1 MKKPFALTVCLFG
14 VIILVAMI
22 LCSAVVDSPEH
33 WKPAFLTADFFGIGN
48 NAPATVDE
56 AKLTTEYLSIP
67 QGGSQILSLDE
78 ECEEYV
84 TNWKSSNSWIVS
96 VDSGGRADAL
106 SEGTAMLTAE
116 LSTGQSAKFEVT
128 VTKAAEQP
136 EADKFSTAITANDD
150 ILKKNIEEKKE
161 EEAEEEQDYDD
172 YYGEEYGEEYSAEES
187 ANTKNLYSINVN
199 RAQSTVTVYTYDKNG
214 NYTVPVRAMICSCGM
229 KKSTITGEF
238 DIYFKA
244 EWHALYNNVYGQY
257 ISGISG
263 DYLFHSVPYAKM
275 GNNSTLEIEEF
286 NKLGQEASMGCVR
299 LAVEDTKWIYENCPI
314 GTHVKIYDS
323 NKPEPLGRPEAIRI
337 NGKGLGWD
345 PTDRTKGNPYNSKL
359 PSFTGAEDITIEED
373 SDYSPK
379 QGVKALDTCGSDIT
393 DKMQITGKVV
403 TSRPGKYKV
412 TYSVTDALNRSQS
425 VDVWVTVVKSD
436 KEE

>member
-1 MKKPFALTVCLFG
+1 MKKPFALTVLLFG
-14 VIILVAMI
+14 VIVLVAMVV
-22 LCSAVVDSPEH
+22 CSAVVDSPEH
-33 WKPAFLTADFFGIGN
+33 WKPAILTAEFFGIGN

-67 QGGSQILSLDE
+67 QGSSQILSLDE

-96 VDSGGRADAL
+96 VDSGGRADAV

-128 VTKAAEQP
+128 VTKAAEKP
-136 EADKFSTAITANDD
+136 EANKFSTAITANED

-161 EEAEEEQDYDD
+161 DEAEEEQDYVD
-172 YYGEEYGEEYSAEES
+172 YYGEEYGEEYSEEET
-187 ANTKNLYSINVN
+187 ANTKSLYSININ
-199 RAQSTVTVYTYDKNG
+199 RAQSIVTVYTYDQNG
-214 NYTVPVRAMICSCGM
+214 NYTVPVRAMLCSCGM

-263 DYLFHSVPYAKM
+263 DYLFHSVPYVKM
-275 GNNSTLEIEEF
+275 GKNSTLEIEEF
-286 NKLGQEASMGCVR
+286 NKLGQEASLGCVR

-323 NKPEPLGRPEAIRI
+323 DKPEPLGRPEAIRI

-359 PSFTGAEDITIEED
+359 PTFTGAEDITIEED

-379 QGVKALDTCGSDIT
+379 QGIKALDTCGSDIT
-393 DKMQITGKVV
+393 DKMQITGNVV

>member
-1 MKKPFALTVCLFG
+1 MKKPFAFAVCLFG
-14 VIILVAMI
+14 VIVLAAMI
-22 LCSAVVDSPEH
+22 VCSAVVDSPDH
-33 WKPAFLTADFFGIGN
+33 WKPAFFTADFFGAGN

-56 AKLTTEYLSIP
+56 AKLTTEYISIP
-67 QGGSQILSLDE
+67 QGSSQILSLDD

-96 VDSGGRADAL
+96 VDSGGRADAVA
-106 SEGTAMLTAE
+106 EGTAMLTAE

-128 VTKAAEQP
+128 VTKAPEQP
-136 EADKFSTAITANDD
+136 ETNKFTTAITANED
-150 ILKKNIEEKKE
+150 ILKKNIEEKKK
-161 EEAEEEQDYDD
+161 EEAEAAEDYAEDYDEGYD
-172 YYGEEYGEEYSAEES
+172 EEETKTG
-187 ANTKNLYSINVN
+187 KNLYSINVN
-199 RAQSTVTVYTYDKNG
+199 RAQSTVTVYTYDKKG
-214 NYTVPVRAMICSCGM
+214 NYTVPIRAMLCSCGM
-229 KKSTITGEF
+229 KKSTITGDF

-263 DYLFHSVPYAKM
+263 DFLFHSVPYADM
-275 GNNSTLEIEEF
+275 GKKSTLEIEEF

-323 NKPEPLGRPEAIRI
+323 DKPEPLGRPAAIRI

-345 PTDRTKGNPYNSKL
+345 PTDRTKGNPYNSTL
-359 PSFTGAEDITIEED
+359 PKITGAEDITIEQD

-393 DKMQITGKVV
+393 EKMQITGNVV
-403 TSRPGKYKV
+403 TSRPGRYKV
-412 TYSVTDALNRSQS
+412 TYSITDALNRSQS
-425 VDVWVTVVKSD
+425 VDVWITVKKIN

>member
-1 MKKPFALTVCLFG
+1 MKKPFALTVLLFG
-14 VIILVAMI
+14 VIVLVAMVV
-22 LCSAVVDSPEH
+22 CSAVVDSPEH
-33 WKPAFLTADFFGIGN
+33 WKPAILTADFFGIGN

-67 QGGSQILSLDE
+67 QGSSQILSLDE

-96 VDSGGRADAL
+96 VDSGGRADAV

-128 VTKAAEQP
+128 VTKAAEKP
-136 EADKFSTAITANDD
+136 EADKFSTAITANED

-161 EEAEEEQDYDD
+161 DEAEEEQDYVD
-172 YYGEEYGEEYSAEES
+172 YYGEEYGEEYSEEET
-187 ANTKNLYSINVN
+187 ANTKSLYSINVN
-199 RAQSTVTVYTYDKNG
+199 RAQSIVTVYTYDQKG
-214 NYTVPVRAMICSCGM
+214 NYTVPVRAMLCSCGM

-275 GNNSTLEIEEF
+275 GKNSTLEIEEF
-286 NKLGQEASMGCVR
+286 NKLGQEASLGCVR

-323 NKPEPLGRPEAIRI
+323 DKPEPLGRPEAIRI

-359 PSFTGAEDITIEED
+359 PTFTGAEDITIEED

-379 QGVKALDTCGSDIT
+379 QGIKALDTCGSDIT
-393 DKMQITGKVV
+393 DKMQITGNVV

>member
-1 MKKPFALTVCLFG
+1 MFG
-14 VIILVAMI
+14 VIILVAMFVS
-22 LCSAVVDSPEH
+22 SAAVDSPNP
-33 WKPAFLTADFFGIGN
+33 WKPAIFTADFFGADTN
-48 NAPATVDE
+48 SPATVDE
-56 AKLTTEYLSIP
+56 AKLTTEYISIP
-67 QGGSQILSLDE
+67 LGSSQILSLDK

-106 SEGTAMLTAE
+106 AEGTAMLTAE

-128 VTKAAEQP
+128 VTKAAEKP
-136 EADKFSTAITANDD
+136 SADKFTTAITANED
-150 ILKKNIEEKKE
+150 ILKKNIEEHKE
-161 EEAEEEQDYDD
+161 EEAKAEEDE
-172 YYGEEYGEEYSAEES
+172 YYGEEGAQ
-187 ANTKNLYSINVN
+187 NTKNIYSINVN
-199 RAQSTVTVYTYDKNG
+199 RAQSCVTVYTYDKKG
-214 NYTVPVRAMICSCGM
+214 DYTVPVRAMICSCGM

-263 DYLFHSVPYAKM
+263 DFLFHSVPYATM
-275 GNNSTLEIEEF
+275 GKKSTLEIEEF

-323 NKPEPLGRPEAIRI
+323 DKPEPLGIPAAIRI
-337 NGKGLGWD
+337 NGKGFGWD
-345 PTDRTKGNPYNSKL
+345 PTDRTAGNPYNSTL
-359 PSFTGAEDITIEED
+359 PKITGAENITIDEG

-379 QGVKALDTCGSDIT
+379 QGVKAFDTCGSDIT
-393 DKMQITGKVV
+393 EKMRITSNVV

-412 TYSVTDALNRSQS
+412 TYSITDALNRSQS
-425 VDVWVTVVKSD
+425 VDVWITVQKS